1 MKQFAGA
8 LLGNRKRVEV
18 EVEVEVVVGR
28 RRLLEDR
35 TRM

>member
-18 EVEVEVVVGR
+18 EVVIVVGK